1 MFASECDIGMAVG
14 MAVFLVV
21 FIVTMN
27 VVVLWWPCTLCEQR
41 KSDTNSLCALLG
53 CCCCARTCRCQSC
66 CQTNQPPPPAAS
78 SVFSIA
84 TPTAVVNRNE
94 TTSES
99 SPAGAVVSRSKD
111 QTCVGVIVKQ
121 VEIAG
126 IVLTQIQ
133 TSEF

>member
-1 MFASECDIGMAVG
+1 MAIG

-21 FIVTMN
+21 FIVTVFVM
-27 VVVLWWPCTLCEQR
+27 LSWSCTLCKQR
-41 KSDTNSLCALLG
+41 NSETNSLCASLDS
-53 CCCCARTCRCQSC
+53 CCCARTCRCPSC
-66 CQTNQPPPPAAS
+66 C
-78 SVFSIA
+78 VFSVA

-94 TTSES
+94 ATSES
-99 SPAGAVVSRSKD
+99 SPAGGAVSRSKD